1 MFKFKKMKMQYAPI
15 ALFTYNRAD
24 HTKQAVKSLLKNAEA
39 KDSDLFIFSDGPKNE
54 KAKKGV
60 EENREYI
67 RSLKNENDLE
77 ISQSRDTENDHS
89 SVSLVNYH
97 KENKFSQ
104 DNSSIPSDDSQ
115 SASLRKEP
123 SASDDATQSNT
134 PSLNRE
140 GRGESFKSVTII
152 EREKNWGLANS
163 LIAGITEIVNKYGRV
178 IVVEDD
184 LILSPYFLQFM
195 NEALEKYKDEDK
207 VASISAFLN
216 PIDCKAPE
224 TFFLRYFAC
233 WGWATWKRGWDILIN
248 DDRVLLKRLRWKKND
263 FNIGGTGPFYGI
275 LYCDKV
281 GLNDSWAVR
290 FYASQFLAGKLQL
303 FPGRTMAIQ
312 TGMDGTGTHSGEGDM
327 NYCNMKVSDRP
338 IELQDIIIEED
349 REMYDAFSRF
359 YGKGKKKTFRTEWDC
374 FKSFVRRLL
383 GIDHR

>member
-1 MFKFKKMKMQYAPI
+1 MQYAPI

-24 HTKQAVKSLLKNAEA
+24 HTKQAVESLLKNAEA
-39 KDSDLFIFSDGPKNE
+39 KDSDMFIFSDGPKNE

-60 EENREYI
+60 EENRKYI
-67 RSLKNENDLE
+67 KTLKDGNGN
-77 ISQSRDTENDHS
+77 
-89 SVSLVNYH
+89 VNG
-97 KENKFSQ
+97 NF
-104 DNSSIPSDDSQ
+104 
-115 SASLRKEP
+115 R
-123 SASDDATQSNT
+123 
-134 PSLNRE
+134 
-140 GRGESFKSVTII
+140 SVTII

-195 NEALEKYKDEDK
+195 NEALEKYKDEDR

-216 PIDCKAPE
+216 PIDCEAPE

-303 FPGRTMAIQ
+303 FPGKTMAIQ
-312 TGMDGTGTHSGEGDM
+312 TGTDGSGTHGVTVNHTFDTMQLCTE
-327 NYCNMKVSDRP
+327 P
-338 IELQDIIIEED
+338 IRMENIAIEENK
-349 REMYDAFSRF
+349 EMYVAFARF
-359 YGKGKKKTFRTEWDC
+359 YGKGQKRTVRTEWER
-374 FKSFVRRLL
+374 FKSFIRRLI
-383 GIDHR
+383 GIDYW

>member
-1 MFKFKKMKMQYAPI
+1 MQYAPI

-24 HTKQAVKSLLKNAEA
+24 HTKQAVESLLKNEEA
-39 KDSDLFIFSDGPKNE
+39 KYSDLFIFSDGPKNE
-54 KAKKGV
+54 KAAEGV
-60 EENREYI
+60 KANRTFI
-67 RSLKNENDLE
+67 RSLKDANDNDNVNHNLNLNEDENEDYDNDEEYLNHNLNLNEDENENGK
-77 ISQSRDTENDHS
+77 N
-89 SVSLVNYH
+89 SL
-97 KENKFSQ
+97 
-104 DNSSIPSDDSQ
+104 P
-115 SASLRKEP
+115 LGG
-123 SASDDATQSNT
+123 TGW
-134 PSLNRE
+134 
-140 GRGESFKSVTII
+140 GRGFKSVTII

-184 LILSPYFLQFM
+184 LILSPYFLKFM
-195 NEALEKYKDEDK
+195 NDALDKYKDEDR

-216 PIDCKAPE
+216 PVEGVVPN

-303 FPGRTMAIQ
+303 FPGKTMAVQ
-312 TGMDGTGTHSGEGDM
+312 TGTDGSGTHGVEAEDTFNFMHLCMEPLELGDIP
-327 NYCNMKVSDRP
+327 V
-338 IELQDIIIEED
+338 EES
-349 REMYDAFSRF
+349 REMYDRFSEF
-359 YGKGKKKTFRTEWDC
+359 YGKRTDISPIKYWMS
-374 FKSFVRRLL
+374 KITSSIRRFL
-383 GIDHR
+383 GLDYR